1 MTFSVWLRHMWEL
14 HCAEVENWEG
24 HSPNYDAP
32 VYFHR
37 YRWWLRREYQ
47 AQNPKIA
54 QIDE

>member
-37 YRWWLRREYQ
+37 YRWWLRREYR